1 MTLPG
6 GGSPPMVLGMRV
18 DIVSD
23 AICPWCFIGK
33 RRFERALADL
43 PAGTL
48 EVGWRPFQLNPEMPR
63 EGMARADY
71 LRAKFGDE
79 RGGRGYEAITDAG
92 REEGI
97 AFDFAAIKRTPNTLD
112 AHRLIRYAGAQD
124 RQDAVVEALFRAYF
138 TAGRDIGDRAVLAA
152 VAGEAGLARD
162 AVETYLASDADIAEV
177 RAEDDFARQVGIHGV
192 PCFIF
197 ERKYAISGAQPPDIF
212 RQVIDKVA
220 SGAAEAAS

>member
-1 MTLPG
+1 
-6 GGSPPMVLGMRV
+6 MRV

-33 RRFERALADL
+33 RRFERALAAM

-48 EVGWRPFQLNPEMPR
+48 EIGWRPFQLNPDMPR
-63 EGMARADY
+63 DGMERGAY
-71 LRAKFGDE
+71 LKAKFGDE
-79 RGGRGYEAITDAG
+79 RGGRGYDAIVEAG

-112 AHRLIRYAGAQD
+112 AHRLIRHAGAQA

-138 TAGRDIGDRAVLAA
+138 TTGRDIGDRAVLADIA
-152 VAGEAGLARD
+152 AEAGLARD
-162 AVETYLASDADIAEV
+162 VVATYLASDADLAEV

-212 RQVIDKVA
+212 RQVIDKIA
-220 SGAAEAAS
+220 SGEVETAG